1 MYDIG
6 SLQIELTCDVALV
19 SWEEGGVSE
28 NATFQNVQEIDMK
41 MESYRNIFLEIADI
55 RTSNDNLKLPKTE
68 PL

>member
-28 NATFQNVQEIDMK
+28 NATFQNVQEIGMK
-41 MESYRNIFLEIADI
+41 MESYRDTFLEIADI
-55 RTSNDNLKLPKTE
+55 CTSNDNLKLPKTE